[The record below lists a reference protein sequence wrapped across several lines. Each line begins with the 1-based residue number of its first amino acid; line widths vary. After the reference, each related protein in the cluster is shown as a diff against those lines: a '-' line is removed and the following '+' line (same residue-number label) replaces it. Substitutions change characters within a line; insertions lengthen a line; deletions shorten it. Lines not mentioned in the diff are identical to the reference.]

1 MTTRQAGTPQQTLG
15 GAIGQTLTSGGAT
28 IAETPDVFISPRVID
43 RRAYGE
49 LAAELR
55 DMIERAVAE
64 RMALTAALD
73 QAGRAA
79 RDLRERE
86 LAQQSNFE
94 LTLRA
99 MKSIDEKSA
108 KVEQLLAAVSNQAK
122 VFEQL
127 ETKAG
132 GLIETKL
139 SVLDARTLA
148 ITSAATAKTEA
159 LEERIRQASRELE
172 QRIDA
177 IRRDAQSIS
186 APVHDGLLKLCER
199 ATALINASGESGGLK
214 ELVTRAEGVREAA
227 GEIVRRL
234 EEVQQRAER
243 GRESIEHWSK
253 DAEQRM
259 GQLSSRTH
267 ELEARTEDI
276 IARAERNLEIVK
288 STVSRQQMEAA
299 DRAQK
304 TIDRLQATVEQLQ
317 TLSGTV
323 GAESERVLQEIR
335 PQADAAILELRRII
349 EQAKDAT
356 SSSGVAMRLLDK
368 SSNQVKDLLSR
379 LEPWRG
385 MLDADHAALPEPLER
400 MIHGV
405 KSELGTIASAL
416 RGAAERAERA
426 ASEPFATQPSAGPTG
441 AVSRRTDA
449 NHGAD

>member
-15 GAIGQTLTSGGAT
+15 GAIGQSLTQGQPPV
-28 IAETPDVFISPRVID
+28 AETPEIFISPRVID

-49 LAAELR
+49 LAGELR

-64 RMALTAALD
+64 RLALTAALD
-73 QAGRAA
+73 QAGKAA

-86 LAQQSNFE
+86 MAQQSNFE

-99 MKSIDEKSA
+99 MKSIDEKAA
-108 KVEQLLAAVSNQAK
+108 KIEQLIANAANQSK
-122 VFEQL
+122 VFETL
-127 ETKAG
+127 EAKAG

-139 SVLDARTLA
+139 NMLDARTLA
-148 ITSAATAKTEA
+148 ITSAATSKTEA
-159 LEERIRQASRELE
+159 LEERVRQASRELE

-199 ATALINASGESGGLK
+199 ATALINAGEGGGLK
-214 ELVTRAEGVREAA
+214 ELVSRAEGVRDAA
-227 GEIVRRL
+227 GEIVQRL
-234 EEVQQRAER
+234 EEVQSRAER
-243 GRESIEHWSK
+243 GRESIETWSK
-253 DAEQRM
+253 EAEQRI
-259 GQLSSRTH
+259 GQLSARTH
-267 ELEARTEDI
+267 ELESRTQDI
-276 IARAERNLEIVK
+276 IAQAERNLEIVK
-288 STVSRQQMEAA
+288 STVTRQQAEAA
-299 DRAQK
+299 DRAQQS
-304 TIDRLQATVEQLQ
+304 IDRLQATIEQLQ
-317 TLSGTV
+317 VLGNTV
-323 GAESERVLQEIR
+323 GADGERVLQEIR
-335 PQADAAILELRRII
+335 PQADAAILELRRAV

-368 SSNQVKDLLSR
+368 STTQVKDLLAR

-385 MLDADHAALPEPLER
+385 VLDGDPAALPEPLER

-426 ASEPFATQPSAGPTG
+426 AGEPLTPRPNNGPVAPTP
-441 AVSRRTDA
+441 RRTDA